1 MKQGRSP
8 EAHTMKKLEAT
19 KARQEFAD
27 TLNRVAYGHDRI
39 VLQRHGKSVA
49 AVVPV
54 DDLDLIKRCEEEEAA
69 RTRKKAARSR
79 KPVPRRSRER
89 KGRAA

>member
-1 MKQGRSP
+1 
-8 EAHTMKKLEAT
+8 MKKLEAT

-27 TLNRVAYGHDRI
+27 TLNRVAYGRDRI

-54 DDLDLIKRCEEEEAA
+54 DDLDLIKRCEEEEAT
-69 RTRKKAARSR
+69 RTRKKAAPRR
-79 KPVPRRSRER
+79 PAARRSRER

>member
-1 MKQGRSP
+1 
-8 EAHTMKKLEAT
+8 MKKLEAT

-39 VLQRHGKSVA
+39 VLQRHGKSIA

-69 RTRKKAARSR
+69 RTRKKAPASR
-79 KPVPRRSRER
+79 KVPRRSRER

>member
-1 MKQGRSP
+1 MEQGRSP

-79 KPVPRRSRER
+79 KPAPRRSRER